1 MRVLEEVAEHYQPE
15 MKVCSDEEIY
25 NQTTSRESSPRIS
38 EVNQALDLISSL
50 KKVDCYFFQKVK
62 EDSSYGKI

>member
-1 MRVLEEVAEHYQPE
+1 MRVLEEIAANYQPE
-15 MKVCSDEEIY
+15 MKEYSDEEIY
-25 NQTTSRESSPRIS
+25 NQTTSRESSPKIS

-62 EDSSYGKI
+62 EDI

>member
-1 MRVLEEVAEHYQPE
+1 MRVLEEIAANYQPE
-15 MKVCSDEEIY
+15 MKERSDEEIY
-25 NQTTSRESSPRIS
+25 NQTTSRESSPKIS

-62 EDSSYGKI
+62 EDI